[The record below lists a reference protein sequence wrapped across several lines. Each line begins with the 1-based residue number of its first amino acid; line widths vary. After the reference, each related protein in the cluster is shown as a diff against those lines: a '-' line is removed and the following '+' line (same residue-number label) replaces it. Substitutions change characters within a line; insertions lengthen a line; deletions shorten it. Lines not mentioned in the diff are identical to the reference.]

1 MMRRLSWKKW
11 VLGIFN
17 LNDPRWGRHTGKEG
31 QDGASASGGPNSV
44 PPSNKPPSG
53 SGSGSG
59 SGSDRPGQ
67 ERELEDIW
75 NQFAEKLRHTLSA
88 QRSKNRMKYPLGA
101 GGHQNGGKKL
111 SGVLVFLLLMWMVTG
126 FYVVQEGQQAV
137 ITRFGQFLGPEKG
150 LAGAGM
156 NWHIPYPIEDHEIV
170 DLSRLRSVEIGRG
183 QSILGGA
190 GNVNGSNGNNG
201 MGGGVWRH
209 SLMLTQ
215 DENIVDVRFV
225 VQYRLKSA
233 VDYLYNQS
241 DPDLAVELAA
251 ESAVREVVGKVSMNV
266 VLNEKREAIAV
277 DIAQSIQTQL
287 DAYRTGILIASV
299 NIQNV
304 QPPEQVQAAFDDA
317 LKAGQDGDRA
327 KNEGLAY
334 ANEVLPRAQGASARL
349 HEEAQAYAAR
359 VVAQAEG
366 DAHRFKA
373 VLVQYKKAPRVTRD
387 RMYIDA
393 MQQIYTSTNKVVVDT
408 QNHTWLNLPLEKI
421 LQLTANN
428 GEGSVS
434 SSTNS
439 SGSVSGSLG
448 GGTGMGTALPGT
460 PGASF
465 TQGVAAGAGENMGL
479 RSREGQ
485 RSREFEWR

>member
-1 MMRRLSWKKW
+1 
-11 VLGIFN
+11 
-17 LNDPRWGRHTGKEG
+17 LN
-31 QDGASASGGPNSV
+31 
-44 PPSNKPPSG
+44 
-53 SGSGSG
+53 
-59 SGSDRPGQ
+59 
-67 ERELEDIW
+67 
-75 NQFAEKLRHTLSA
+75 A
-88 QRSKNRMKYPLGA
+88 QRAKNKMQSPLGM
-101 GGHQNGGKKL
+101 GGQPNGGKKL
-111 SGVLVFLLLMWMVTG
+111 SGLLVFVLLMWMVTG

-137 ITRFGQFLGPEKG
+137 ITRFGQFLGPENG

-183 QSILGGA
+183 QSILGSGSA
-190 GNVNGSNGNNG
+190 NASNGING

-233 VDYLYNQS
+233 VDYLFNQN

-373 VLVQYKKAPRVTRD
+373 VLVQYKKAPKVTRD

-393 MQQIYTSTNKVVVDT
+393 MQQIYTNTNKVVVDT

-428 GEGSVS
+428 GDGNGPGSGS
-434 SSTNS
+434 SSANS
-439 SGSVSGSLG
+439 SGSISG
-448 GGTGMGTALPGT
+448 TTGTALSGAAASSPSPG
-460 PGASF
+460 
-465 TQGVAAGAGENMGL
+465 GVTAGETTGL